1 MQQDS
6 EQVLSEQLKGV
17 DFFEIFPWDKNF
29 ETGIAEIDLQH
40 RKLVQ
45 ILNQLAAHLA
55 NLSTEFTLNKIFQE
69 LADYADYHF
78 KAEEGVWGKYLKGD
92 SSFDAHLK
100 THNSFLGKVLAI
112 KDSESE
118 KAFDD
123 VIRDLVSFLSQWLAH
138 HILDSDK
145 RMAKVVLAVEA
156 GKSVA
161 EAKVLADKEMSGSM
175 QLLIET
181 VLSMY
186 DKLSTRTLNLMR
198 EKAMRRKAE
207 EALVISEEQLQFVL
221 TESGESLWDW
231 NIGHSGQQHPFRNS
245 DSLQP
250 GKSIERIEKEI
261 HPEDLPTVKR
271 KLQEHLQG
279 KTELYS
285 SRHRVLNTNGGWTWR
300 LSRGKVISRD
310 EEGTPLRMV
319 GTHSNITERELASG
333 IYHHS
338 NQGMIV
344 CDGSNTI
351 ISANPA
357 FTTLT
362 GFSEKD
368 VLGKNP
374 SFLSSGEH
382 GETFYAE
389 MWRAIER
396 EGCWQGEID
405 NRRKNGELFSTS
417 VTINAIL
424 DASGHVEQYIALF
437 TDITERKRI
446 EDQLLSSEKMT
457 LIAGLAAG
465 VAHEL
470 NTPLS
475 GILQG
480 VQLLEQGVDPAYGKN
495 AQEAARYNLDLDAL
509 QNYFADKD
517 LDFFLNGIRESA
529 TKASK
534 IIVEL
539 LQFSRPNTQLAT
551 GADLSRLITSS
562 IELTKTDYTLKKE
575 YNVLNVEFVR
585 EDSGTLPSI
594 TCVVMEIEQ
603 VLINLFKNSCQ
614 AMAEDS
620 SCLDPTIVIRTH
632 LDNEMVVIEVED
644 NGPGMAAEVQQ
655 QIFNPFFT
663 TKEVG
668 SGTGLGL
675 TVSHSIVCDKH
686 GGRMKVTSTQGQ
698 GTTIAVMLPVSGPL
712 IMEADTQ
719 GQTG

>member
-1 MQQDS
+1 MGIYMQQDS
-6 EQVLSEQLKGV
+6 EQGLSEQLEGV

-40 RKLVQ
+40 RKLVH

-55 NLSTEFTLNKIFQE
+55 NLSTKFTLNKIFQE

-78 KAEEGVWGKYLKGD
+78 KTEEAVWKKYLKED
-92 SSFDAHLK
+92 SSYEKHQ
-100 THNSFLGKVLAI
+100 TIHNSFLGKVLAI
-112 KDSESE
+112 KSSESE
-118 KAFDD
+118 LPFDD
-123 VIRDLVSFLSQWLAH
+123 VIKELVSFLSQWLAH

-161 EAKVLADKEMSGSM
+161 EGKILADKEMSGSM

-186 DKLSTRTLNLMR
+186 DKLSTRTLSLMR

-207 EALVISEEQLQFVL
+207 EALQVSEEQLKFVL

-231 NIGHSGQQHPFRNS
+231 EVGHSGEHHPLSNS
-245 DSLQP
+245 ESLQP
-250 GKSIERIEKEI
+250 DNDIKRGEKEI

-279 KTELYS
+279 NTDLYS
-285 SRHRVLNTNGGWTWR
+285 SKHRIRNEKGGWVWR

-310 EEGTPLRMV
+310 EDGTPLRMV
-319 GTHSNITERELASG
+319 GTHSNITERELASS

-344 CDGSNTI
+344 CDGNNTI
-351 ISANPA
+351 ISVNPA

-362 GFSEKD
+362 GFSEQD
-368 VLGKNP
+368 VLGQNP

-382 GETFYAE
+382 GKLFYEE
-389 MWRAIER
+389 MWKAIEQD
-396 EGCWQGEID
+396 GCWQGEID
-405 NRRKNGELFSTS
+405 NRRKSGELFSTS

-424 DASGHVEQYIALF
+424 DGGGHVEQYIALF
-437 TDITERKRI
+437 TDITERKKI

-480 VQLLEQGVDPAYGKN
+480 VQLLEQGVDPAYGEN
-495 AQEAARYNLDLDAL
+495 SQEAARYNLDLDAL

-529 TKASK
+529 TKASR

-575 YNVLNVEFVR
+575 FNVLNVEFVR
-585 EDSGTLPSI
+585 KEKGPLPSL

-614 AMAEDS
+614 AMAGDS
-620 SCLDPTIVIRTH
+620 NCLKPTIVIRTH
-632 LDNEMVVIEVED
+632 CENEMVVIEVED
-644 NGPGMAAEVQQ
+644 NGPGMSAEVQQ

-663 TKEVG
+663 TKTIG

-686 GGRMKVTSTQGQ
+686 GGRMKVDSTQGE
-698 GTTIAVMLPVSGPL
+698 GTTISVMLPVSGPPVRV
-712 IMEADTQ
+712 EES
-719 GQTG
+719 